1 MKRLSLFVLLVPM
14 VAIAAIQD
22 PVKTDAGQISG
33 VAGKNP
39 EVRVYKGIPFAAPP
53 VGDLR
58 WKPPQPAAHWEG
70 VRAGDTFGS
79 ECVQGGGG
87 GARGGAKGGAAPK
100 GGAPK
105 GGDGAAKGGG
115 AKGAGRGAGGVSGSE
130 DCLYLNV
137 WTAAQSASEKRPV
150 LVWAY
155 PGGYTQGN
163 GASPAFD
170 GEALAKKGVILITFN
185 YRVGVF
191 GFFAHPDLTKESEH
205 HASGN
210 YGLMDLAGTLK
221 WVQKN
226 IAAFG
231 GDPRNVTIAG
241 DSAGAALV
249 AMMTGSPEGKG
260 LFRRV
265 ISESGAWMGL
275 GVSKMTT
282 LASAE
287 QNGVRMATALNAN
300 SLAELRAK
308 PAAEVQAGGRGGGPV
323 VDGWYIPEDLSKT
336 FEAEKEN
343 EVDILVGSNKDE
355 GTFFGGPVMAAQ
367 FTTQAKTRYG
377 DLGDSYLKVYP
388 AGSDEEATQ
397 SSLASFRDALGFH
410 QRKWAQLQEKRGKS
424 KTYVYYFTHDPT
436 PGAAN
441 SRGATHGAEAPYVF
455 QNPGR
460 AMWTDLDKQLSDTI
474 SSYWVNFAT
483 TGDPNGKGLPKWPE
497 YREKTSNHR
506 MVLGDKVEVE
516 PANDT
521 AHLAWWE
528 SYYQKLLKQ

>member
-1 MKRLSLFVLLVPM
+1 MYRLPLLILLGS
-14 VAIAAIQD
+14 ALASAAIQE
-22 PVKTDAGQISG
+22 PVKTDAGQLTG

-58 WKPPQPAAHWEG
+58 WKPPQPVAHWEG
-70 VRAGDTFGS
+70 VRAADTFGS
-79 ECVQGGGG
+79 QCVQGGG
-87 GARGGAKGGAAPK
+87 ARGAAPK

-105 GGDGAAKGGG
+105 GGATGGRGG
-115 AKGAGRGAGGVSGSE
+115 ASGSE

-150 LVWAY
+150 LVWSH
-155 PGGYTQGN
+155 PGGYTSGS
-163 GASPAFD
+163 GSSPQFD
-170 GEALAKKGVILITFN
+170 GEALAKKGVIVVTHN
-185 YRVGVF
+185 YRLGVF
-191 GFFAHPDLTKESEH
+191 GFFAHPELSKESEH
-205 HASGN
+205 HTSGN
-210 YGLMDLAGTLK
+210 YGLMDLAETLR

-282 LASAE
+282 LAAAE
-287 QNGVRMATALNAN
+287 QNGMRMAAAMGAK
-300 SLAELRAK
+300 SLTELRAK
-308 PAAEVQAGGRGGGPV
+308 PAAEIQAAGGGGGPV
-323 VDGWYIPEDLSKT
+323 VDGWYIPEDFSKT
-336 FEAEKEN
+336 FEAGKEN

-355 GTFFGGPVMAAQ
+355 GTFFARPTTAVQ
-367 FTTQAKTRYG
+367 FTMQAKTRYG
-377 DLGDSYLKVYP
+377 DLADGYLKVYP
-388 AGSDEEATQ
+388 AGSDEEAAQ

-436 PGAAN
+436 PGAPN

-474 SSYWVNFAT
+474 SSYWVNFAA

-497 YREKTSNHR
+497 YREKTSNRR
-506 MVLGDKVEVE
+506 MVLGDEVKVE
-516 PANDT
+516 PAND
-521 AHLAWWE
+521 AEHLAWWE

>member
-1 MKRLSLFVLLVPM
+1 MKRLSLFLVLGPM
-14 VAIAAIQD
+14 LASAAIQD
-22 PVKTDAGQISG
+22 PVKTDTGQISG

-58 WKPPQPAAHWEG
+58 WKPPQPVGRWGG
-70 VRAGDTFGS
+70 VLTADKFGS

-87 GARGGAKGGAAPK
+87 ARGGAPK

-105 GGDGAAKGGG
+105 GGAARGG
-115 AKGAGRGAGGVSGSE
+115 GGVSGSE

-155 PGGYTQGN
+155 PGGYTSGN

-170 GEALAKKGVILITFN
+170 GEALAKRGVILITFN
-185 YRVGVF
+185 YRVGPF
-191 GFFAHPDLTKESEH
+191 GFLAHPELTKESDH
-205 HASGN
+205 NASGN
-210 YGLMDLAGTLK
+210 YGLMDLAATLK
-221 WVQKN
+221 WVQRN

-231 GDPRNVTIAG
+231 GDPKNVTIAG

-249 AMMTGSPEGKG
+249 AMLTGSPEGKG

-287 QNGVRMATALNAN
+287 QNGVRMATALGAN

-336 FEAEKEN
+336 FEAAKEN
-343 EVDILVGSNKDE
+343 EVDILVGSNQDE
-355 GTFFGGPVMAAQ
+355 GTFFGGPVTAAQ
-367 FTTQAKTRYG
+367 FTMQAKTRYG
-377 DLGDSYLKVYP
+377 DLADSYLKVYP
-388 AGSDEEATQ
+388 AGSDEEATR

-436 PGAAN
+436 PGPN
-441 SRGATHGAEAPYVF
+441 SRGATHGSEAPFVF

-460 AMWTDLDKQLSDTI
+460 AMWTDAEKQLSDTI
-474 SSYWVNFAT
+474 SSYWVNFAA

-497 YREKTSNHR
+497 YRSNHR
-506 MVLGDKVEVE
+506 MVLGGMVLGDKVEIE

-521 AHLAWWE
+521 VHLAWWE

>member
-1 MKRLSLFVLLVPM
+1 MKRLSLFLVLGPM
-14 VAIAAIQD
+14 LAIAAIQD
-22 PVKTDAGQISG
+22 PVKTDTGQISG
-33 VAGKNP
+33 VAGKNA

-58 WKPPQPAAHWEG
+58 WKPPQPVGRWGG
-70 VRAGDTFGS
+70 VLMADKFGS
-79 ECVQGGGG
+79 ECVQGGGR
-87 GARGGAKGGAAPK
+87 ARGGAPKAAAPK
-100 GGAPK
+100 APAPK
-105 GGDGAAKGGG
+105 DGAARGG
-115 AKGAGRGAGGVSGSE
+115 GGVSGSE

-155 PGGYTQGN
+155 PGGYTSGN

-170 GEALAKKGVILITFN
+170 GEALAKRGVILITFN
-185 YRVGVF
+185 YRVGPF
-191 GFFAHPDLTKESEH
+191 GFLAHPELTKESDH
-205 HASGN
+205 NASGN
-210 YGLMDLAGTLK
+210 YGLMDLAATLK
-221 WVQKN
+221 WVQRN

-231 GDPRNVTIAG
+231 GDPKNVTIAG

-249 AMMTGSPEGKG
+249 AMLTGSPEGKG

-287 QNGVRMATALNAN
+287 QNGVRMAAAMGAN

-323 VDGWYIPEDLSKT
+323 VDGWYIPEDLSKM
-336 FEAEKEN
+336 FEAAKEN

-355 GTFFGGPVMAAQ
+355 GTFFGGPVTAAA
-367 FTTQAKTRYG
+367 FTAQAKMRYG
-377 DLGDSYLKVYP
+377 DLAESYLKVYP
-388 AGSDEEATQ
+388 AGSDEEATR

-436 PGAAN
+436 PGPN
-441 SRGATHGAEAPYVF
+441 SRGATHGSEAPFVF

-460 AMWTDLDKQLSDTI
+460 AMWTDAEKQLSDTI
-474 SSYWVNFAT
+474 SSYWVNFAA

-497 YREKTSNHR
+497 YRSNHR
-506 MVLGDKVEVE
+506 MVLGDKIEVE
-516 PANDT
+516 PANDV
-521 AHLAWWE
+521 ASNAARLAWWE